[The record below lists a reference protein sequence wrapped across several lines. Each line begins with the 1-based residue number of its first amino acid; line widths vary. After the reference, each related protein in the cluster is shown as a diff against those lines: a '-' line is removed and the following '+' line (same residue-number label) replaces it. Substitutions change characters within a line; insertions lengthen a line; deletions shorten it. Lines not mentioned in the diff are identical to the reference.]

1 VRLNLLE
8 PPLDPVGPIR
18 VACSPSRALAIART
32 EPPRPPPPA
41 IAMCPLRQ
49 LLRPNSG
56 HPQALG
62 EHVVVPH
69 RFPDRERS
77 RLTGIRSA
85 PPLPM
90 AEGHIAS
97 PHFIPVASPQ
107 SYIFNSILHLL
118 KLVKCVEIRRKF
130 RKMQTQFC
138 WICCAK
144 YYNFCY
150 THIA

>member
-8 PPLDPVGPIR
+8 PPLDLVGPIR
-18 VACSPSRALAIART
+18 VTCSPSRALAVARS
-32 EPPRPPPPA
+32 EPSRPPPPA
-41 IAMCPLRQ
+41 IVVRPLRQ

-69 RFPDRERS
+69 RFPDQERG
-77 RLTGIRSA
+77 RLAGIRPA
-85 PPLPM
+85 PPPPM

-97 PHFIPVASPQ
+97 PHVFPVASAQ

-138 WICCAK
+138 WIRCAK

-150 THIA
+150 TQIA